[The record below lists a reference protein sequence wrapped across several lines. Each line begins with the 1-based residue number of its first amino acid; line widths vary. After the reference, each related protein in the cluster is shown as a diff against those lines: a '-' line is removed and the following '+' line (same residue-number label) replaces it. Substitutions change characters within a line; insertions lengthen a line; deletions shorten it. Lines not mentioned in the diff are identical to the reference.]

1 MTLLQHQD
9 LDPRWPTSPNCSL
22 NAGFQEAQS
31 AATQWLCGGLRG
43 FCRCEEKVAL
53 GCGNFLEFARR
64 YTYTCDSI
72 VYIMCTLHIYAL
84 YVHTSLYNIYIFI
97 HIYLSGAQKYV
108 DDQLHIQNWWCPE
121 SSHVAASMEQ
131 VEEMLK
137 NWCASVTVPSESAW
151 NCVTS
156 CLTGEIVWR
165 FLDEIGRNFAKC
177 RTVFFCKREVPV

>member
-72 VYIMCTLHIYAL
+72 VYIMCTLHIYTL
-84 YVHTSLYNIYIFI
+84 YVHTYFYNIYIFI
-97 HIYLSGAQKYV
+97 HIYLFGAQKYV
-108 DDQLHIQNWWCPE
+108 DDQLHIQNWRCPE
-121 SSHVAASMEQ
+121 SSHVAAPMEQ
-131 VEEMLK
+131 VECWRTDEQLWPFHQKVPEIMLPAVSLVK
-137 NWCASVTVPSESAW
+137 LFGDS
-151 NCVTS
+151 
-156 CLTGEIVWR
+156 
-165 FLDEIGRNFAKC
+165 
-177 RTVFFCKREVPV
+177 